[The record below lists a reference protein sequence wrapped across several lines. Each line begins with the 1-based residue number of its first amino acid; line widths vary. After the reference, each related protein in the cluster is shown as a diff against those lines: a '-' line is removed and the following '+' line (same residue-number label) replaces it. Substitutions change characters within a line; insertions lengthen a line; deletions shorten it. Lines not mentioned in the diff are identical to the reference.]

1 MEKDWVNIY
10 SSTQA
15 NDIVIMKAVLADND
29 IPTIDINKKDSSY
42 LFGEIEVYV
51 NRNDVL
57 KAKQIIIKNKL

>member
-29 IPTIDINKKDSSY
+29 IPAIDINKKDSSY

>member
-15 NDIVIMKAVLADND
+15 NDIEIMKAVLADND
-29 IPTIDINKKDSSY
+29 ILAIDINKKDSSY
-42 LFGEIEVYV
+42 LLGEIEVYV

>member
-10 SSTQA
+10 NSTQA
-15 NDIVIMKAVLADND
+15 NDIEIVKAILTDNN
-29 IPTIDINKKDSSY
+29 IPVIDINKKDSSY
-42 LFGEIEVYV
+42 LFGEIEIYV

>member
-15 NDIVIMKAVLADND
+15 NDIEIVKAVFADND
-29 IPTIDINKKDSSY
+29 IPAIDINKKDSSY

-57 KAKQIIIKNKL
+57 KAKQIIKKNKL

>member
-15 NDIVIMKAVLADND
+15 NDIEIMKAVLADND
-29 IPTIDINKKDSSY
+29 ILTIDINKKDSSY

-51 NRNDVL
+51 NRNDAL

>member
-10 SSTQA
+10 SSTLV
-15 NDIVIMKAVLADND
+15 NDIEIVKAVLADND
-29 IPTIDINKKDSSY
+29 IHAIDINKKDSSY

-51 NRNDVL
+51 NQNDVL